1 MTGPGETAAAAPK
14 GECRSSQA
22 KGSDHDDT
30 PKSAACPHAEGA
42 TRSGGESLRY
52 KNGGAKLPKAVLRLF
67 VRPKR
72 FRSVSKAPPRPVHDA
87 SGMCPAAGQ
96 TKQTEQ
102 NKRNKQRNKHDKE
115 EGT

>member
-1 MTGPGETAAAAPK
+1 MLRGAE

-72 FRSVSKAPPRPVHDA
+72 FRSVSKAPSRRVHDA
-87 SGMCPAAGQ
+87 AGKCPVTGQ